1 MTISGNIKFYLYNVQ
16 YMRLLY
22 FSIAL
27 LFVFCQRSYAQ
38 VPSATELG
46 DSTLTKPILEKIGQY
61 FFSNT
66 DSAVYYAEKLY
77 AIGVRNDNY
86 KIINHA
92 LQIRGE
98 GYRGKGDLPRSLQV
112 QLEAL
117 KLNRAQKDLL
127 GEAYTR
133 SFLGFTYLQ
142 SGMTKQA
149 LQYSL
154 AAIPVLEKKNEII
167 QASFATS
174 NAAYCYIQSAALD
187 SARALNARAKVLL
200 EKSDEN
206 DFRKKALRS
215 LVYDRIG
222 ETYLAEGKLEEA
234 AAFFHQCLYF
244 SVRDN
249 VDINISRSQKNLARI
264 FLMKNNNDSAIF
276 YSWNALQ
283 NSRKDRQRQN
293 SLEAAQILA
302 VVYKNLDIR
311 DSILFYQSIAMGLRD
326 SVYGMEK
333 FRDIQMLT
341 MEEQSRQQEYLS
353 EKEALRNTLRLA
365 ILAVIV
371 VALIIVAVILRR
383 NNSIKQKINLQ
394 LNNKTIVLEKTLEEL
409 KATQAQLIQSEK
421 MASLGQLTAGIA
433 HEIQNPLNFV
443 NNFSDVNTELLTE
456 LKEEINAGTKEEA
469 SVLIDDIIEN
479 EKKINHHGKRADS
492 IVKGMLQHS
501 RAGSGEKTSIDINAL
516 ADEYLR
522 LSYHGFR
529 SKDKDFNAKLIT
541 SFNQNIGRINIV
553 PQDIGRVLLNL
564 YSNAF
569 YTMTEKK
576 KSNPDYQPEITVSTI
591 PRNGVVEISISD
603 NGSGIPEN
611 LVDKIFQPFFTTKP
625 TGEGTGLGLSLSYDI
640 IKAHRGEL
648 EVKTAVGEGSAF
660 IIRLPLNS

>member
-1 MTISGNIKFYLYNVQ
+1 
-16 YMRLLY
+16 MRLLY

-46 DSTLTKPILEKIGQY
+46 DSTVTKPILEKIGQY

-77 AIGVRNDNY
+77 AIGVGNDNY

-154 AAIPVLEKKNEII
+154 AAIPVLEKNNEII

-174 NAAYCYIQSAALD
+174 NSAYCYIQSAALD

-234 AAFFHQCLYF
+234 AAYFHQCLYF

-283 NSRKDRQRQN
+283 NSRKDRQKQN

-311 DSILFYQSIAMGLRD
+311 DSILYYQSIAMGLRD

-456 LKEEINAGTKEEA
+456 LKEEINTGTKEEA
-469 SVLIDDIIEN
+469 SVLIDDVIEN

-501 RAGSGEKTSIDINAL
+501 RAGSGEKTSTDINAL

-529 SKDKDFNAKLIT
+529 SKDKDFNAKLTT
-541 SFNQNIGRINIV
+541 SFSQNIGRINAV

-564 YSNAF
+564 YNNAF

-576 KSNPDYQPEITVSTI
+576 KSNPGYQPEIIVSTI
-591 PRNGVVEISISD
+591 PKNGVVEISISD
-603 NGSGIPEN
+603 NGTGIPEN

-648 EVKTAVGEGSAF
+648 EVKTAIGEGSVF